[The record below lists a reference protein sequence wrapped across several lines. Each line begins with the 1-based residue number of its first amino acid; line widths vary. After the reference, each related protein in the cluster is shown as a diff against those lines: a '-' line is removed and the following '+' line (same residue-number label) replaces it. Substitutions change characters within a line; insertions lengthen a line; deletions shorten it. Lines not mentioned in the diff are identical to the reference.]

1 VASLKSE
8 LKKRTITALFLI
20 PAVLLIIY
28 LGNIC
33 FTILVI
39 IAFGLSE
46 WEFLNM
52 FNVKVPLRIYSILL
66 LVVPILLYF
75 FNLKYFIFLSPLLIF
90 LPIPILWNRGISI
103 REFALSTFILIYM
116 LIGAISV
123 LLLRTHLGVRG
134 ILFFLFIIWI
144 FDSLAYI
151 SGSLWG
157 KHKLAEKISPKKT
170 IEGYIYG
177 ILLTIPFA
185 YLLFLLKITPP
196 SAELLV
202 TLILTVILSALSQV
216 GDLVESTFK
225 REVGV
230 KDSSNI
236 FPGHGGMLDRID
248 SIVFTAP
255 YFALITRLF
264 GLWK

>member
-1 VASLKSE
+1 
-8 LKKRTITALFLI
+8 
-20 PAVLLIIY
+20 
-28 LGNIC
+28 
-33 FTILVI
+33 
-39 IAFGLSE
+39 
-46 WEFLNM
+46 
-52 FNVKVPLRIYSILL
+52 
-66 LVVPILLYF
+66 
-75 FNLKYFIFLSPLLIF
+75 
-90 LPIPILWNRGISI
+90 
-103 REFALSTFILIYM
+103 M